1 MASPA
6 DSSSEKAPTS
16 VKENVGVEPPAKKG
30 WRFWAVFS
38 SLCMATWLVAVEST
52 VVSTDLPVIT
62 REVNA
67 GDSFVWILNVYLL
80 TR

>member
-1 MASPA
+1 
-6 DSSSEKAPTS
+6 
-16 VKENVGVEPPAKKG
+16 
-30 WRFWAVFS
+30 
-38 SLCMATWLVAVEST
+38 MATWLVAVEST